1 MQGVNLMK
9 KKILVIE
16 DNEQNMYLMRFLL
29 QKHGYYVIEAFDG
42 AEGIRLALKLSPDLI
57 LLAQK

>member
-1 MQGVNLMK
+1 MK